1 MDIHDVRRQQLKHVL
16 IKRFRDNQTDL
27 ARAVKRQQ
35 SFISELI
42 RAKRPFGEKVAR
54 DFELKLDLAPYY
66 LDHKPQELPPLRGQ
80 AFGSIASQPVR
91 EYKELPF
98 QEHSAFTADEQAVLD
113 AYRLL
118 EPEDRD
124 DLITQLLDRA
134 QKIRRYALKLHGESR
149 HPKGE
154 ARPRTN
160 AHTAPASTP
169 LPADCE
175 DPKSLDEQEAL
186 KR

>member
-1 MDIHDVRRQQLKHVL
+1 MNIHDVRRQQLKHVL
-16 IKRFRDNQTDL
+16 IERFRDNQTDL
-27 ARAVKRQQ
+27 ARAVQRQQ

-54 DFELKLDLAPYY
+54 DFELKLDLAPYS
-66 LDHKPQELPPLRGQ
+66 LDQRPQELPPLRGQ
-80 AFGSIASQPVR
+80 AFGSISSQPVQQN
-91 EYKELPF
+91 KELPL
-98 QEHSAFTADEQAVLD
+98 QEHSALTADEQALLD

-134 QKIRRYALKLHGESR
+134 QKIRHYALKLHGELR
-149 HPKGE
+149 RPKKE
-154 ARPRTN
+154 ALPRTN
-160 AHTAPASTP
+160 AHTAPASPP

-175 DPKSLDEQEAL
+175 DPKSPDEHEAL